1 MSEKAANVKE
11 NSERPSQ
18 SLENG
23 YSKFTRKPR
32 CLEANIK
39 KNEVTQDFC
48 TIQLNSNHESTI
60 MHLDS

>member
-1 MSEKAANVKE
+1 MSKKILKDLHKVWRTVTQNLQESHAAWK
-11 NSERPSQ
+11 Q
-18 SLENG
+18 IL
-23 YSKFTRKPR
+23 
-32 CLEANIK
+32 K